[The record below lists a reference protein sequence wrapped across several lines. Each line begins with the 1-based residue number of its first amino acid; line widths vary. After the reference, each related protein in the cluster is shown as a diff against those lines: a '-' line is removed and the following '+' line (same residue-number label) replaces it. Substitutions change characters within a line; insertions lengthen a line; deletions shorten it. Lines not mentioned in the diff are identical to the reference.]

1 MDKGIKSDGIN
12 EFINEAFFIRFSG
25 AKLNEK

>member
-1 MDKGIKSDGIN
+1 MYKGIKSDGIN
-12 EFINEAFFIRFSG
+12 EFIYKVFFIRFSG

>member
-12 EFINEAFFIRFSG
+12 EFIYKAFFVRFSG